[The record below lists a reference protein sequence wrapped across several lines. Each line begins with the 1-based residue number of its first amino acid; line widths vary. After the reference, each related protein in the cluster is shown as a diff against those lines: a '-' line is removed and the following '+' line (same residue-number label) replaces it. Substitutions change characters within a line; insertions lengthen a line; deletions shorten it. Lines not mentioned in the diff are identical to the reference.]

1 MSEPEA
7 TLALAAVRK
16 SYGGPTGPLAVLDG
30 CDVHVRPGETVAL
43 LGPSGSGKSTLLHVA
58 GLLDAP
64 DDGEVRLE
72 GRDVTRLNDRARTR
86 LRRTRFGFVYQF
98 HHLLPEL
105 SALENVAMPLRVAGE
120 GKKAARAR
128 ARELLVSLGLET
140 RLDHR
145 PAALSGG
152 ERQRAAIARALVGRP
167 AVLLADEPTGNL
179 DPTTSRRVA
188 DALISAAKEQGAAA
202 LVATHD
208 MDLARRLDRVVR
220 LAEGRVVDA
229 AS

>member
-30 CDVHVRPGETVAL
+30 CDVYVRPGETVAL

-179 DPTTSRRVA
+179 DPTTSRQVA